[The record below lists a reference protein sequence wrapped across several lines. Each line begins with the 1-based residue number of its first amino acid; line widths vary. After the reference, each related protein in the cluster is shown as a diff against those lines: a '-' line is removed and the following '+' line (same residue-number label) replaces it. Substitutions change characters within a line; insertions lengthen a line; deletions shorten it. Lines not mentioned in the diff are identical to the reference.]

1 MFGEWGE
8 KIAAEK
14 GSIRS
19 SSSQL
24 EGQGAWKR
32 EELLVRQQ
40 RRHRHGLW
48 VPVTKVCARRSTIYM
63 HSNICR
69 HTSASRTLIFMCG
82 DFQTSTVWGGF
93 CQMLG
98 NPAVWS
104 VDRPLGS
111 STLVAFQ
118 GYSRVIMVCFLNLI
132 PWWHLLVVWY
142 HPGIQTKF
150 WQQLWRMTFMIMCL
164 TVTLYPCDLIKILIL
179 WNDSYSRYRQSTSN
193 TTDGVSYYWHYC
205 KLGTL

>member
-1 MFGEWGE
+1 MSKTSLCTTQTLSVVDDVDVDPEVFGEWGE

-63 HSNICR
+63 HSNIWW

-82 DFQTSTVWGGF
+82 DFQTSTDFVRCSEPSCMKRW
-93 CQMLG
+93 Q
-98 NPAVWS
+98 AVGQ
-104 VDRPLGS
+104 L
-111 STLVAFQ
+111 
-118 GYSRVIMVCFLNLI
+118 YSGCI
-132 PWWHLLVVWY
+132 
-142 HPGIQTKF
+142 
-150 WQQLWRMTFMIMCL
+150 
-164 TVTLYPCDLIKILIL
+164 
-179 WNDSYSRYRQSTSN
+179 SRLEPSN
-193 TTDGVSYYWHYC
+193 NGVFF
-205 KLGTL
+205 

>member
-1 MFGEWGE
+1 MDFDYSLAKKMSTLRTEGGDWTMPKNTILNINLENKLCCSMTQLYQKTSSCTTQTLSVVDDVDVDPEVFGEWGE

-82 DFQTSTVWGGF
+82 DFQTSSVWGGF
-93 CQMLG
+93 C
-98 NPAVWS
+98 
-104 VDRPLGS
+104 
-111 STLVAFQ
+111 
-118 GYSRVIMVCFLNLI
+118 
-132 PWWHLLVVWY
+132 
-142 HPGIQTKF
+142 
-150 WQQLWRMTFMIMCL
+150 
-164 TVTLYPCDLIKILIL
+164 
-179 WNDSYSRYRQSTSN
+179 
-193 TTDGVSYYWHYC
+193 
-205 KLGTL
+205 

>member
-1 MFGEWGE
+1 MDYFHHFLRTIPGVLISKTSLCTTQTLSVVDDVDVDPEVFGEWGE

-82 DFQTSTVWGGF
+82 DSQTSTVWGGF

-118 GYSRVIMVCFLNLI
+118 GYSRVIMVCF
-132 PWWHLLVVWY
+132 
-142 HPGIQTKF
+142 
-150 WQQLWRMTFMIMCL
+150 
-164 TVTLYPCDLIKILIL
+164 
-179 WNDSYSRYRQSTSN
+179 
-193 TTDGVSYYWHYC
+193 
-205 KLGTL
+205 